1 LYFAFYK
8 NTIGGILNFK
18 RLLGRFLVFCI
29 VGILANQFQVTLGD
43 EQSNSGLQSYNSNV
57 EHYFTNKF
65 DSILN
70 NKNLKNT
77 KFSICVYSPDDGK
90 IIYQKNPFL
99 FLKPASVTKL
109 LTTYTALNLLGPD
122 AKLITNI
129 YTDDSNIND
138 GVVNGNLYIQGL
150 GDCLM
155 TLSDLDELVRQISNL
170 GIKKIYGNIIADGTF
185 FDNADNRLKYSGD
198 LDEVEPVA
206 PITALSIEKNLIKI
220 NVNTK
225 VQGDEPKIQVIPD
238 ASNFVIE
245 SNLKMNNA
253 RNLHIQKALSKR
265 VKNKNLKNNPKNNP
279 RNNPKYSK
287 NLKSKQRF
295 AQLQSHLYS
304 VGLSVHSILLENGY
318 QKLILSGRVNPNS
331 FYSIKEFDMSPELTV
346 ASLMRKRLLDNGIAV
361 VGSFHKLNVK
371 DKKIDYTKLT
381 KIAFIE
387 RPLKDLITEM
397 NKNSDNYLAENLFKI
412 NGANFKYDSNLAKSA
427 KKIFDSL
434 TKPLNEA
441 QENIIVN
448 DGSGLSR
455 RNRVSSQVIVNLL
468 RTSMKKDYFP
478 VLLNSLPIGGI
489 DGTLEKRFK
498 NSDGE
503 NAIFAKT
510 GTHRDASAL
519 AGYVRDNDGKIYVFA
534 FIFNGGSVGLY
545 KTIENNLALILASF
559 SKSKL

>member
-1 LYFAFYK
+1 MYFAFYK
-8 NTIGGILNFK
+8 NTIGGILNLK
-18 RLLGRFLVFCI
+18 RLLERFLVFFI
-29 VGILANQFQVTLGD
+29 VIILTNQFQVALGN
-43 EQSNSGLQSYNSNV
+43 EQSNLGLQSYNSNV
-57 EHYFTNKF
+57 ERYFTNKF
-65 DSILN
+65 DSILS

-77 KFSICVYSPDDGK
+77 KFSVCVYSPDDGK

-109 LTTYTALNLLGPD
+109 LTTYTALNLLGQN
-122 AKLITNI
+122 ANLSTNI
-129 YTDDSNIND
+129 YTDDLNISD

-185 FDNADNRLKYSGD
+185 FDNNNNRFRYSED

-225 VQGDEPKIQVIPD
+225 VQGNEPKIQIIPD

-245 SNLKMNNA
+245 SNLKMSNA
-253 RNLHIQKALSKR
+253 RSLRTQKALSK
-265 VKNKNLKNNPKNNP
+265 KTNNKNL
-279 RNNPKYSK
+279 RNNPKYLK
-287 NLKSKQRF
+287 NLKSKRRF
-295 AQLQSHLYS
+295 TQLQSNLYS
-304 VGLSVHSILLENGY
+304 VRLSVHSILLENGY
-318 QKLILSGRVNPNS
+318 QKLILNGRVNPNS

-346 ASLMRKRLLDNGIAV
+346 ASLMRKRLIDNGIAV

-371 DKKIDYTKLT
+371 DNKIDYTKLT

-412 NGANFKYDSNLAKSA
+412 NGANFKYDANLAKSA
-427 KKIFDSL
+427 RKILDSL

-468 RTSMKKDYFP
+468 KISMKKDYFP

-510 GTHRDASAL
+510 GTHKDASAL

-559 SKSKL
+559 SKNKL